1 MTAICFYR
9 DYNPFLMTSQIR
21 KYNFRST
28 LQSLKEISYFFLPID
43 YDINLFHTFIREIA
57 ENFAISFFF
66 ILLQTVLFCNKLFTI
81 TI

>member
-1 MTAICFYR
+1 
-9 DYNPFLMTSQIR
+9 MTSQIR

-66 ILLQTVLFCNKLFTI
+66 HTFANSFVLQQTFHYNNLKFIHK
-81 TI
+81 